1 MAEAVSKE
9 VPGQGNHLRMCPHCI
24 EETESLTVQLFK
36 KKKIGLADQH
46 QSDQPSQPALLG
58 FEENLGFPV

>member
-9 VPGQGNHLRMCPHCI
+9 VPGQGNHLRMCRHCI
-24 EETESLTVQLFK
+24 EETESLRVQLFL
-36 KKKIGLADQH
+36 KKIGLADQH

-58 FEENLGFPV
+58 FEENLGFLV